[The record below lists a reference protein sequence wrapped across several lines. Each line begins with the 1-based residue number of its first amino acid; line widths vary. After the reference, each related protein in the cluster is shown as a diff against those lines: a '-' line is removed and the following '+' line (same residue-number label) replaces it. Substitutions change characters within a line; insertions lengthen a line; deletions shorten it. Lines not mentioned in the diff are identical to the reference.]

1 MPDPAGTPSQSWFGR
16 LLARFGSQ
24 DAPSRPV
31 FLVGCGRSGTTI
43 LGTVLGRHPQITYLN
58 EPRDVWTKA
67 YPETDIWS
75 ADAGARRGRMHLTAA
90 DTTPRQTRALRAAF
104 AREVRRSGRPQLVEK
119 LPINA
124 FRLEFIQAAFPD
136 ARFLVLLRN
145 GIEVARSIEREC
157 ARGAWYGADDYK
169 WRQLATYADARP
181 DTRGL
186 PARCRTPYER
196 GLLEWRLSVAAAL
209 EFAAALPA
217 TCRLQVTYES
227 LVEDPAGTI
236 AVIERF
242 IGVPEDAGVHA
253 FAVKEIGRRSPEAAA
268 GTIPAGTPD
277 LAGPLLDRLG
287 YAVQS

>member
-1 MPDPAGTPSQSWFGR
+1 MPDPDGTPQSWFGR
-16 LLARFGSQ
+16 LLARFSSQ

-58 EPRDVWTKA
+58 EPRDLWTKA
-67 YPETDIWS
+67 YPQTDIWS
-75 ADAGARRGRMHLTAA
+75 ADAGVRRGRIHLTAA
-90 DTTPRQTRALRAAF
+90 DTTPAQTRALRAAF
-104 AREVRRSGRPQLVEK
+104 ARQVQRSGRPQLVEK
-119 LPINA
+119 LPVNA

-157 ARGAWYGADDYK
+157 ARDAWYGTDDYK
-169 WRQLATYADARP
+169 WTQLAAYAEARP

-196 GLLEWRLSVAAAL
+196 GLLEWRLSVDAAL
-209 EFAAALPA
+209 AFAATLPTA
-217 TCRLQVTYES
+217 CRLQVTYES
-227 LVEDPAGTI
+227 LVDDPAGTI
-236 AVIERF
+236 ATIERF
-242 IGVPEDAGVHA
+242 IGVPDDPGVRA

-268 GTIPAGTPD
+268 GTVPAATPD
-277 LAGPLLDRLG
+277 LAGCLLDRLG
-287 YAVQS
+287 YAVRP